1 MEIRPD
7 EEVLKTNHQQHETI
21 NIQNQNRITKNTL
34 TNQLTEPKINRMCM
48 ESANHSGLYPDI
60 KMYQD
65 NQSGIN
71 IKQSNASNEPI
82 VRHH

>member
-60 KMYQD
+60 KCTKTTNQESTLNNRTRQM
-65 NQSGIN
+65 NQS
-71 IKQSNASNEPI
+71 
-82 VRHH
+82 